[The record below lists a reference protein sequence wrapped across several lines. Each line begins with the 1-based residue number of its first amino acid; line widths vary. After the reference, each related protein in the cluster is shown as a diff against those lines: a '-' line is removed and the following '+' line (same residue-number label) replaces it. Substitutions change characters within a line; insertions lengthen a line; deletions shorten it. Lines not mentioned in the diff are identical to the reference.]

1 MNKSYFR
8 LNLSD
13 DEFVDLKSNLDFN
26 KVGDSLKE
34 KIENP
39 IEIKVSDKK
48 IKSTINATKSKI
60 KKVKEK
66 IENAINI
73 LRMENKKITY
83 YSISQTSKVSYLTV
97 KKYLNDDILKTLN
110 MI

>member
-8 LNLSD
+8 INLSN
-13 DEFVDLKSNLDFN
+13 DEFMDLKNNLNFN

-39 IEIKVSDKK
+39 IKIKISDKK
-48 IKSTINATKSKI
+48 IKSTINATNSKI

-73 LRMENKKITY
+73 LRMENKKITH
-83 YSISQTSKVSYLTV
+83 YSIAQTSKTSYSTV

-110 MI
+110 S